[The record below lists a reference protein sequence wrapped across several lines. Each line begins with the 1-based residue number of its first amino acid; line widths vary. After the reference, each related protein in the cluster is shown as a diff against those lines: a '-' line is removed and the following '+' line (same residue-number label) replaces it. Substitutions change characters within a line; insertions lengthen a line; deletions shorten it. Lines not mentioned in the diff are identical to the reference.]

1 LQSRIAPG
9 DAELV
14 RSVAKP
20 IRYVGGEWNAVKRDL
35 ADVRVKF
42 AFAYPDTYEVGMS
55 HLGLQILYH
64 VLNQRDDT
72 VCERVFSPWP
82 DMADLIRS
90 RGDALRSLESRL
102 PLSEFDIVG
111 VTLQHELNYTNI
123 LSLLE
128 LGGVPILAA
137 EREADSP
144 LVMAGGPCAV
154 NPEPLAHF
162 FDAVVIGD
170 GEEVVHEI
178 VDAYAAWRDGGGSSR
193 EKLLEGLA
201 QIEGVYVPSLYEERT
216 LAGDGIERR
225 AAGAPRDGAAP
236 ERIRRRIVEDL
247 DAASFPTAPVVPFSE
262 AVHDRAMLEIMR
274 GCPRGCRFCQ
284 ARAIYHPSRSRSLET
299 LKEQARALLANTG
312 YDEIAPLALNC
323 SDYPHM
329 AELLEYL
336 STAVGDR
343 PLSVSLPSLRP
354 VVASVEL
361 ADRAYK
367 GKRTGLTFAPEA
379 GSERLR
385 RAINKPATDE
395 EILATV
401 RAAFEAGWTR
411 LKLYFMVG
419 LPGETDDDVKG
430 IAELA
435 HAVEGV
441 GDEVLGSRRRGRLGV
456 NLSVNFHIPKPHT
469 AFQWSRQISA
479 AEVEAKLDILK
490 ENIRSRRIKLRWANP
505 SQSLLEGTLSRGG
518 RELCEVVQR
527 AHAAGCGFDAWG
539 EHLQYGAWKSAFGEC
554 RMDLEQYATAEWSVE
569 APLPWDHI
577 DCGVTRESLLAALQE
592 TNET

>member
-1 LQSRIAPG
+1 MPSKIAPG

-20 IRYVGGEWNAVKRDL
+20 IRYVGGEWNAVKKDL
-35 ADVRVKF
+35 ANVRVKF

-72 VCERVFSPWP
+72 ACERVFSPWP
-82 DMADLIRS
+82 DMADLLRS
-90 RGDALRSLESRL
+90 RGDALHSLESRL

-123 LSLLE
+123 LSLLD
-128 LGGVPILAA
+128 LGGVPIRAA
-137 EREADSP
+137 DREAGGP
-144 LVMAGGPCAV
+144 LVIAGGPCAV
-154 NPEPLAHF
+154 NPEPLAYF
-162 FDAVVIGD
+162 FDAFVIGE

-178 VDAYAAWRDGGGSSR
+178 IDAYVAWQDGGGSSR
-193 EKLLEGLA
+193 DELLARLA
-201 QIEGVYVPSLYEERT
+201 QIAGVYVPSLYEERT
-216 LAGDGIERR
+216 LEGGGIERR
-225 AAGAPRDGAAP
+225 AAGAAKNGAAP
-236 ERIRRRIVEDL
+236 ERIVRRIVEDL
-247 DAASFPTAPVVPFSE
+247 DAAPFPTAPVVPFSE
-262 AVHDRAMLEIMR
+262 AVHDRGMLEIMR

-284 ARAIYHPSRSRSLET
+284 ARAMYRPARSRSLET
-299 LKEQARALLANTG
+299 LKEQTQALLANTG
-312 YDEIAPLALNC
+312 YEEIAPLALNC

-336 STAVGDR
+336 ATVLGDR

-354 VVASVEL
+354 SVASVEL

-395 EILATV
+395 EILATA

-419 LPGETDDDVKG
+419 LPGESDDDVKG

-435 HAVEGV
+435 HAVERV

-456 NLSVNFHIPKPHT
+456 SLSVNFHIPKPHT
-469 AFQWSRQISA
+469 PLQWSRQISA
-479 AEVEAKLDILK
+479 AEVAAKLDILK

-518 RELCEVVQR
+518 RELCEVLQR
-527 AHAAGCGFDAWG
+527 AHAAGCSFDAWG
-539 EHLQYGAWKSAFGEC
+539 EHLQYGAWESAFREC
-554 RMDLEQYATAEWSVE
+554 GMDLEEYATAEWRVD

-577 DCGVTRESLLAALQE
+577 DCGVTRESLLAARQKAYE
-592 TNET
+592 E